1 MRREIERIL
10 MRRDGIDAVEAE
22 RLLDGCQNEIN
33 EIIDSGG
40 TLEEIE
46 DAIQDW
52 LGLEPDYIFAF
63 I

>member
-1 MRREIERIL
+1 

-22 RLLDGCQNEIN
+22 RLLDGCQNEID

-46 DAIQDW
+46 DAVQDW